1 MGYQVGGVLEDPV
14 EEDLA
19 VVLVLVLD
27 SVVWGGFLHA
37 VLKVEIDFGVCN
49 QKIDSFD
56 RALLAGDH

>member
-1 MGYQVGGVLEDPV
+1 MGYQVGSVLEDPV

-37 VLKVEIDFGVCN
+37 VLKVEIDLGVS
-49 QKIDSFD
+49 D
-56 RALLAGDH
+56 